1 MLILWFPAWKNT
13 EKYDFATL
21 PVIEQS
27 RNSVGSELPPQSDH
41 FRTFT
46 AAVILIIWLW
56 VGKPQ
61 ISAEKEILF

>member
-13 EKYDFATL
+13 EEYDFATL

-27 RNSVGSELPPQSDH
+27 RNSVGSELHQYDH